1 MGRKINEFRLVFTK
15 LFALRLLLI
24 HKSKQREEFIR
35 FRSLIPALS
44 PLSLAGP
51 FPLRARQLS
60 TFFSSPLPWNRPDL
74 FLVEY
79 RQVARFQPANG
90 QRGREWEKDSESEA
104 KQNSEWNRSLHYTRF
119 SLSLLLFL
127 FHFLPSR
134 SLSLSLAPSCSRH
147 SNTEH
152 EPASALFFRWRSIDE
167 SSFPRFFPAPLLSL
181 SLFLVRENCSLF
193 LTFNR
198 FPPHTWPT
206 YITLVTFRTRR
217 YPLVSTTDNFPLF
230 FPEGKN
236 ALG

>member
-90 QRGREWEKDSESEA
+90 QRGRE
-104 KQNSEWNRSLHYTRF
+104 
-119 SLSLLLFL
+119 
-127 FHFLPSR
+127 
-134 SLSLSLAPSCSRH
+134 
-147 SNTEH
+147 
-152 EPASALFFRWRSIDE
+152 
-167 SSFPRFFPAPLLSL
+167 
-181 SLFLVRENCSLF
+181 
-193 LTFNR
+193 
-198 FPPHTWPT
+198 
-206 YITLVTFRTRR
+206 
-217 YPLVSTTDNFPLF
+217 
-230 FPEGKN
+230 
-236 ALG
+236 